1 MWLYEKRLQYPVKI
15 TKTCPKTARLIIS
28 HYGGPDGELS
38 ASMRYLS
45 QRYSMPVKSVGGL
58 LTDIG
63 TEELGHLEIICA
75 MVYQLTK
82 NLTPEQAK
90 TAGFDAYY
98 IDHTTA
104 LWPQAAAGVPFTSLE
119 FQSKGDA
126 VCDLTENLA
135 AEQKARVVYEN
146 LLRVIDDPDVRE
158 PLKFLRSRE
167 IVHFQRFGEAL
178 ETTKEKLDSRN
189 FYYFNAEFDKEM
201 AKKQGIG
208 LDIEM
213 EK

>member
-1 MWLYEKRLQYPVKI
+1 MWNYEKRLQYPVKI
-15 TKTCPKTARLIIS
+15 NKTCPKTAQLIIS
-28 HYGGPDGELS
+28 QYGGPDGELS
-38 ASMRYLS
+38 ASMRYLA

-63 TEELGHLEIICA
+63 TEEINHMEIICA

-82 NLTPEQAK
+82 DLTTEQAK

-98 IDHTTA
+98 IDHTKG

-119 FQSKGDA
+119 FQSKGDPYA
-126 VCDLTENLA
+126 DLFENLA
-135 AEQKARVVYEN
+135 AEQKARTVYDN
-146 LLRVIDDPDVRE
+146 LLRVIDDPDVRA
-158 PLKFLRSRE
+158 PLKFLRARE

-178 ETTKEKLDSRN
+178 EKTKQHMDAKN
-189 FYYFNAEFDKEM
+189 FYYFNAEFDKEFYTP
-201 AKKQGIG
+201 
-208 LDIEM
+208 

>member
-1 MWLYEKRLQYPVKI
+1 MWEKRLQYPAKI

-28 HYGGPDGELS
+28 QYGGPDGELS